1 MQESEI
7 KELVEEM
14 KVQLLDGVSEW
25 LGSDIPVEGT
35 EDYDTWQ
42 DRLQEIEQIRS
53 FAEINAYL
61 ENVGRDTTDFF
72 DTWELRFDEV
82 SGSVEFLSLP

>member
-7 KELVEEM
+7 NELVEEM
-14 KVQLLDGVSEW
+14 KLELLDGVSEW
-25 LGSDIPVEGT
+25 LGSDIPAEGT

-61 ENVGRDTTDFF
+61 EDIGRDTTDFF